1 MKNDELNL
9 DILANADNDTV
20 KSLSESYKAV
30 SDSDISR
37 LYSRSER
44 IYQNRKNKDGDYS
57 MSVSGIELYHKP
69 VWKKAVSIAAS
80 LVIAATAVTGGLL
93 LLKNRIPS
101 INGGSKMVA
110 TYTLDSYT
118 AGSTEEIP
126 YETIIEKPE
135 FMECYKQFTSSE
147 NPLALSGGPYM
158 DAVVAKPFKSV
169 FVKGDNVVAPI
180 NIWMFPVVSGNKFI
194 GFIKCDMRCID
205 SSEPVF
211 SCEEGFASKVTESVQ
226 HGDILIFTTNQGT
239 YSINE
244 DTTYCILDADD
255 YYMGNVKAEQADQG
269 YNMITKDSLSD
280 IVYGPMTKEW
290 GITLKAAN
298 VKPGGLTIECTQS
311 GGKNV
316 AELSTGSYFNLQK
329 RNEDEWLDVDFLPQE
344 GEVAW
349 TSESW
354 LIQKEGTV
362 SWDVDWK
369 WLYGE
374 LTKGEYRIGK
384 KIMNFRE
391 PGDYDEQLVY
401 VEFTVS
407 EYSSHNNNE
416 ETGFKP
422 EDAFENMVCS
432 ADEAMEWALDKPV
445 AVISD
450 VKCVSGKDTWN
461 EFLTSVNA
469 KKPASVLLA
478 NYYELDRNSVSAEL
492 YEAEKDDYPQ
502 LFFSLI
508 VYDGES
514 FRLKARK
521 SDEIKLDS
529 DATYKYL
536 VHLTGENNKGALYRY
551 TDEYDLVDD
560 PDVTLDD
567 INQSMFSSQMSD
579 WINHSTVYMEMYD

>member
-37 LYSRSER
+37 LYARSEQ
-44 IYQNRKNKDGDYS
+44 IYQNRKTKDGDYS
-57 MSVSGIELYHKP
+57 TTVSGIEPYHRP

-80 LVIAATAVTGGLL
+80 LVIAATAVTGGIL

-101 INGGSKMVA
+101 INGGRTMVS
-110 TYTLDSYT
+110 TYTIDSYT

-135 FMECYKQFTSSE
+135 FMECYKQFTSSD
-147 NPLALSGGPYM
+147 NLLDLSGGPYV

-169 FVKGDNVVAPI
+169 FVKEDKVVAPI

-211 SCEEGFASKVTESVQ
+211 SCEEGFAPKVTESVQ
-226 HGDILIFTTNQGT
+226 HGDIIIFTTNQGT

-244 DTTYCILDADD
+244 DTTYCTLDADD
-255 YYMGNVKAEQADQG
+255 YYRGNINAEQANQG
-269 YNMITKDSLSD
+269 CNRVTKDSLSD
-280 IVYGPMTKEW
+280 IIYGPMSKEW
-290 GITLKAAN
+290 GITLEAKN
-298 VKPGGLTIECTQS
+298 VKPGGMTIECTQS

-329 RNEDEWLDVDFLPQE
+329 KYEDEWLDVDFLPQE

-354 LIQKEGTV
+354 LIQKESTV
-362 SWDVDWK
+362 SWDVDWQ

-384 KIMNFRE
+384 KIMNFRGA
-391 PGDYDEQLVY
+391 GDYDEQLVY
-401 VEFTVS
+401 VEFTVNETVS
-407 EYSSHNNNE
+407 DYQNE
-416 ETGFKP
+416 ETGFDT
-422 EDAFENMVCS
+422 EDAFEHTVCS
-432 ADEAMEWALDKPV
+432 AEEAMEWASDKPV

-450 VKCVSGKDTWN
+450 FKCVSGKDTWN
-461 EFLTSVNA
+461 DFLNSVNN

-478 NYYELDRNSVSAEL
+478 HYYELDRNSVSAEL

-508 VYDGES
+508 IYDGER

-521 SDEIKLDS
+521 SDELKLDS

-567 INQSMFSSQMSD
+567 IEQSMFSSQMSD
-579 WINHSTVYMEMYD
+579 WIRHSTVYLEMYD